1 MSEAETQWADSI
13 SAALA
18 SLESQIETYKEI
30 FSLPCIPEFQYPEY
44 IPISM
49 QHDVVGNHFTPAW
62 NAERFI
68 ERYQNIVKYC
78 APKKQYYL
86 WDGYFWK
93 PDAYNEVHRL
103 CFEQIHDM
111 ICDPVAISH
120 APLLKHLAGSIS
132 SSKIRDMMFFVEA
145 NRITVRE
152 EEIDADPDRVN
163 VLNGVLNLD
172 IVEWEAPNRDRFITR
187 RMGVAY
193 DPGAKCPLWL
203 AHLNLIFDG
212 DQETIKSFQMIA
224 GYSLLRTNPEQVFFI
239 CHGEGENGKSVTLN
253 VLSHI
258 LGEYAMNADPR
269 TFMFRRADDTSVRS
283 DVARLYKAHLVT
295 SMESG
300 EGVRLNEGLLKA
312 ITGHDKITSRELY
325 EKEQERYLEAKVFFA
340 TNHEPT
346 IKDASHGMLRR
357 ILKIPFAVQIPAG
370 KRDDQIERKLIEEAP
385 GILNWILDGLRAWKD
400 NGRKL
405 KLSTAI
411 TDATSAFR
419 NSIDEYREFFMDD
432 IEVTTGGDH
441 RVLKQTLYDQFCL
454 WYSDKYGEQPSIK
467 FQAFNKVCH
476 SHGITLDNRTRT
488 GKWEWLGVRILSS
501 VEREER
507 KKTSEKSAY
516 ACVKCQN
523 DERMNGD
530 EPHPVT
536 YPVKSCTRNLL
547 DKVHQGS
554 SVHHSDVNRY
564 ICGSM
569 CSDIEQ
575 KKCVSVPS
583 KCGRGVLP

>member
-1 MSEAETQWADSI
+1 MTEAETQWADSI

-30 FSLPCIPEFQYPEY
+30 FSLPCIPEFQYPDY
-44 IPISM
+44 VPISM
-49 QHDVVGNHFTPAW
+49 AHDVVGNHFSPAW

-111 ICDPVAISH
+111 ICDPVAVSH

-132 SSKIRDMMFFVEA
+132 SSKIRDMMFFIEA

-172 IVEWEAPNRDRFITR
+172 AVEWEAPNRDRFITR

-203 AHLNLIFDG
+203 AHLNLIFGG
-212 DQETIKSFQMIA
+212 DQETIRSFQMIA

-258 LGEYAMNADPR
+258 WGEYALNADPR

-283 DVARLYKAHLVT
+283 DVARLYGAHLVT
-295 SMESG
+295 AMESG

-357 ILKIPFAVQIPAG
+357 ILKIPFSIQIPAE
-370 KRDDQIERKLIEEAP
+370 KRDDQIEKKLIAESP

-400 NGRKL
+400 NSRKL
-405 KLSTAI
+405 KLSAAI

-419 NSIDEYREFFMDD
+419 NSIDEYREFFETDVEITNSTTD
-432 IEVTTGGDH
+432 IVQKKNLFE
-441 RVLKQTLYDQFCL
+441 RFQE
-454 WYSDKYGEQPSIK
+454 WYSDKHGEYPSIK
-467 FQAFNKVCH
+467 QKQFNRVCEAH
-476 SHGITLDNRTRT
+476 KISRSKRTELGYCWIGI
-488 GKWEWLGVRILSS
+488 RIRSRLEI
-501 VEREER
+501 VHMHN
-507 KKTSEKSAY
+507 
-516 ACVKCQN
+516 VK
-523 DERMNGD
+523 MNLD
-530 EPHPVT
+530 EPHPVNSPIST
-536 YPVKSCTRNLL
+536 LTRSLL
-547 DKVHQGS
+547 GNVHGS
-554 SVHHSDVNRY
+554 SFLHPVDVNGY
-564 ICGSM
+564 MCGSICGPNERQNCASN
-569 CSDIEQ
+569 
-575 KKCVSVPS
+575 PS
-583 KCGRGVLP
+583 KCGRGVRS